1 MLEDVGKRRGG
12 NPNAAFSCRSY
23 GQRERHGIH
32 YMTVK
37 ILGADGHAAELLEA
51 TEDMYRDAGIELAR
65 AVKAAKSGVPS
76 EAKAALQAVRDLK
89 AAFQLA
95 MEERTKIEKL
105 RKETTAAIGE
115 DILDLDAAR
124 DEIGRRL
131 ARLRRAGGSD

>member
-1 MLEDVGKRRGG
+1 MG
-12 NPNAAFSCRSY
+12 ARS
-23 GQRERHGIH
+23 
-32 YMTVK
+32 MT
-37 ILGADGHAAELLEA
+37 INFQGADGRTAALLAA
-51 TEDMYRDAGIELAR
+51 TEDMYRDAGLELAR

-76 EAKAALQAVRDLK
+76 DAKAALQAVRDLK

-95 MEERTKIEKL
+95 MEEGTKIEKL